1 MFHWAPYGQALYLV
15 AIILTACSSYREPF
29 GQSDLKCLDCPLVEV
44 TRIIDGYTFES
55 TTGTVWL
62 FGVDTPERGQRCYQE
77 ATVTLRKLAGAVV
90 RAQRG
95 PRIVDSYGR
104 LLYYVYTP
112 SGASIDEALIRRG
125 LGKAWRQDGQHQ
137 DYLYQQELIAKTQ
150 GTGCLW

>member
-1 MFHWAPYGQALYLV
+1 MK
-15 AIILTACSSYREPF
+15 ILGPTVLLFAFLLAACSSQGNPANDSQLPCR
-29 GQSDLKCLDCPLVEV
+29 DCPLVEV
-44 TRIIDGYTFES
+44 TRIIDGDTFDS
-55 TTGTVWL
+55 RRGRVRL
-62 FGVDTPERGQRCYQE
+62 FGVVTPELGQRCHQE
-77 ATVTLRKLAGAVV
+77 ATGTLRKLAGTVV
-90 RAQRG
+90 RVQRG
-95 PRIVDSYGR
+95 PRTVDSYGR

>member
-1 MFHWAPYGQALYLV
+1 MFHWAPYGQALFLV

-29 GQSDLKCLDCPLVEV
+29 GESDLKCLDCPLVEV
-44 TRIIDGYTFES
+44 TRIIDGDTFDS
-55 TTGTVWL
+55 TTGTVRL

-90 RAQRG
+90 RVQRG

-112 SGASIDEALIRRG
+112 SGASIDEALIRGG
-125 LGKAWRQDGQHQ
+125 LGKAWRQDGQHR
-137 DYLYQQELIAKTQ
+137 DYLYQQELIAKTR
-150 GTGCLW
+150 GIGCLW